1 LNKIFSINSAAAN
14 VAVIEGDY
22 LNIFSSLL
30 HEENFFS
37 STFQSKTKK
46 FLKKF
51 FLKKLSSVIKINENL
66 NSQNLFISFLF
77 YFLII
82 FFFLKNFLIFN
93 AEKLMLIYFL
103 LISSLIFFFCRFL
116 LQKMLDTDIWK
127 VLTII
132 SELEIEGEK
141 VLLIL
146 KSSFLELKNFIVL
159 NFTILILEK
168 NIELRL
174 LKK

>member
-1 LNKIFSINSAAAN
+1 MYYFNLLLFFPKIKFFQLNKIFSINSAAAN
-14 VAVIEGDY
+14 VAIIEGDF

-37 STFQSKTKK
+37 FTFQNKTKK
-46 FLKKF
+46 FFKKF
-51 FLKKLSSVIKINENL
+51 FLKKLSLVVKINENL

-82 FFFLKNFLIFN
+82 FFFFKNFLIFN

-116 LQKMLDTDIWK
+116 LQKMLDADI
-127 VLTII
+127 
-132 SELEIEGEK
+132 
-141 VLLIL
+141 
-146 KSSFLELKNFIVL
+146 
-159 NFTILILEK
+159 
-168 NIELRL
+168 
-174 LKK
+174 